1 MARRQTRNDAQR
13 VQMIRTVQPTLAIML
28 PATGIFPVPD
38 LFGVGSDLPAVF
50 ATPIPAPV

>member
-1 MARRQTRNDAQR
+1 
-13 VQMIRTVQPTLAIML
+13 MIRTVQPTLAIML